1 MPDFLAAT
9 YFMGPRNDFA
19 RSALPGSPV
28 KAARQRRTRRF
39 RLAFAGVLI
48 RRTVEPVS

>member
-9 YFMGPRNDFA
+9 YALRPRNDFA

-28 KAARQRRTRRF
+28 EAVRRRKTWTF
-39 RLAFAGVLI
+39 RLPFAGVLI
-48 RRTVEPVS
+48 RRTVEPVN